1 MQGAVY
7 GYPQAINLFIVII
20 MKVIQDLLERGNVT
34 VAVTAND
41 LKVFALD
48 LVEMAKQEL
57 KQQITDANTETYL
70 SPDQVCKM
78 LDVDRTTL
86 WRWDKKGY
94 LCPVEVGGKRRYPM
108 SKINIMLKGG
118 K

>member
-20 MKVIQDLLERGNVT
+20 MKVIQDLLDRGNVT

-57 KQQITDANTETYL
+57 KQQITDANKETY
-70 SPDQVCKM
+70 
-78 LDVDRTTL
+78 
-86 WRWDKKGY
+86 
-94 LCPVEVGGKRRYPM
+94 
-108 SKINIMLKGG
+108 
-118 K
+118 